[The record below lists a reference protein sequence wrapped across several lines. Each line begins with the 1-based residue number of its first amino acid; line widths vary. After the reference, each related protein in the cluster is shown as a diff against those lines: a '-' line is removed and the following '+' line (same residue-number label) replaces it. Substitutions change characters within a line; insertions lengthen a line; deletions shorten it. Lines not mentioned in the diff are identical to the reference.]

1 MHEIMVASLNGIV
14 PDSGAKIQFVNSG
27 LSYNGE
33 VPVCEVKMKEKGVAK
48 KIIRV
53 WDKKGVR
60 SGLGMGCSSQTA

>member
-33 VPVCEVKMKEKGVAK
+33 VPVCEVKMKKKGVAEN
-48 KIIRV
+48 IIRGLV
-53 WDKKGVR
+53 QKGVR
-60 SGLGMGCSSQTA
+60 AGLGMGCSSQTA